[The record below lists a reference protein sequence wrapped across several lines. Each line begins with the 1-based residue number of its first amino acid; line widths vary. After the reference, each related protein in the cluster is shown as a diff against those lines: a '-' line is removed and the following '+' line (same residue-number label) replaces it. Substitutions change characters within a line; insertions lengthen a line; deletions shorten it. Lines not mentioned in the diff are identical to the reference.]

1 MYNIKKRAQTFCKG
15 EIKGF
20 DVQIQWRWREVS
32 KSYLLLGLKRILSG
46 FAAKNF
52 SGDAISRS
60 DVTTRFTRL
69 DL

>member
-20 DVQIQWRWREVS
+20 DVQIQWREVS

-60 DVTTRFTRL
+60 DATTRFTRL

>member
-46 FAAKNF
+46 FAAKNLF
-52 SGDAISRS
+52 G
-60 DVTTRFTRL
+60 
-69 DL
+69 